1 MQGMKMKLQDR
12 AAVITGAG
20 SGIGRA
26 MALQFAREGAR
37 VLAADVNAAA
47 AEETAALV
55 REAGGEALPLQVNVT
70 EPAEVQAMLE
80 RARDAFGGVQI
91 LCNNAGIG
99 STTDVV
105 DCEPDEWD
113 RVMAVNVKGVFLGCK
128 YAIPI
133 MLAGGGGSIVNTA
146 SVAGMVGIVK
156 RAVYCASKGAV
167 IALTKQVAVEY
178 VEQGIRCNCVCPGT
192 VDSPWVGRLLS
203 QTEDPQSARA
213 ALVARQPIGRLGTPE
228 EVAAAA
234 LYLCSDDAS
243 FITGSSLV
251 LDGGWTAK

>member
-1 MQGMKMKLQDR
+1 MKLQDR
-12 AAVITGAG
+12 VAVITGAG

-37 VLAADVNAAA
+37 IVAADMNGGA

-55 REAGGEALPLQVNVT
+55 NDAGGQALALAVNVV
-70 EPAEVQAMLE
+70 EPTQVQGMIEQAV
-80 RARDAFGGVQI
+80 ARFSKIDI

-113 RVMAVNVKGVFLGCK
+113 RVMTVNVKGVYLGCK
-128 YAIPI
+128 YVIPQ
-133 MLAGGGGSIVNTA
+133 MLKQGGGCIINTA
-146 SVAGMVGIVK
+146 SVAGLVGIVK

-178 VEQGIRCNCVCPGT
+178 VEHGIRVNCVCPGT
-192 VDSPWVGRLLS
+192 VDSPWVGRLLA
-203 QTEDPQSARA
+203 QADDAAVARSA
-213 ALVARQPIGRLGTPE
+213 LEARQPMGRLGKPE

-234 LYLCSDDAS
+234 LYLASDDAA
-243 FITGSSLV
+243 FITGTALV